1 MAGTE
6 PHAWGTGQMD
16 DIIYVGR
23 TGFVRGD
30 GVRSSGRERTR
41 WKPLGDVAL
50 QQPMQLCQHHRVA
63 TIRLDPV
70 ADFAALFGNE
80 RIDRMFAQVHL

>member
-1 MAGTE
+1 
-6 PHAWGTGQMD
+6 MD
-16 DIIYVGR
+16 DITYVELDLYKA
-23 TGFVRGD
+23 TVC
-30 GVRSSGRERTR
+30 VAVVESGRGGL
-41 WKPLGDVAL
+41 LGDVAL
-50 QQPMQLCQHHRVA
+50 QQPVQLCQHHRVA